1 MKVAVV
7 TESFLPQVNGVTNSV
22 LRVLEHLQR
31 RGHEAVV
38 VAPGR
43 GGPEVYCGARVVRV
57 PSIPMLGYPEVR
69 VSLATTE
76 QVRRLLLDE
85 EVDVVHLASPF
96 VLGAT
101 AARAA
106 DQLGVPAVAV
116 FQTDIA
122 GFATRYGLTA
132 AAGLAWKRLESIHQ
146 QASRTLAPSTD
157 SVRQLVGRGVPRVWL
172 WPRGVDA
179 ARFSP
184 ARRSEERRRTLTPEG
199 HVLVGYAGRLAPEKS
214 VADLAALAD
223 LPGVQLVLIGDGP
236 QRAHLEKALPGAAFL
251 GFLGGDALA
260 EALAS
265 LDVFVHTGAHETF
278 CQGAQEALASG
289 VPVIA
294 PGAGGLLDLVSPG
307 RTGWLYEPGDLAGLR
322 DHVRDLAGDAF
333 KRKAFGEAARAAV
346 LPRTWERVCDDLLD
360 HYLAAVLTSS
370 RVRLVRSA

>member
-31 RGHEAVV
+31 RGHQAVV

-43 GGPEVYCGARVVRV
+43 GDPADYCGARVIRV
-57 PSIPMLGYPEVR
+57 PSVPMPGYPEVR

-76 QVRRLLLDE
+76 HLRRLLVDE
-85 EVDVVHLASPF
+85 RIDVVHLASPF

-106 DQLGVPAVAV
+106 ESLGMPTVAI
-116 FQTDIA
+116 FQTDVA

-146 QASRTLAPSTD
+146 LASRTLAPSTD
-157 SVRQLVGRGVPRVWL
+157 TVQQLVSRGVPRVSL

-179 ARFSP
+179 QRFSP
-184 ARRSEERRRTLTPEG
+184 YRRSPELRRQLAPEG
-199 HVLVGYAGRLAPEKS
+199 QVLVGYAGRLAPEKS
-214 VADLAALAD
+214 VADLAALVD
-223 LPGVQLVLIGDGP
+223 LPGVRLVLIGGGP
-236 QRAHLEKALPGAAFL
+236 QRAQLEKALPAAAFL
-251 GFLGGDALA
+251 GFLSGDALA
-260 EALAS
+260 EAVAS

-289 VPVIA
+289 VPVVA
-294 PGAGGLLDLVSPG
+294 PAAGGLLDLVNPG
-307 RTGWLYEPGDLAGLR
+307 HTGWLYSPGDLAGLR
-322 DHVRDLAGDAF
+322 DHVRDLSGDAF
-333 KRKAFGEAARAAV
+333 KRRAFGEAARAAV

-360 HYLAAVLTSS
+360 HYRAAVHGSHVV
-370 RVRLVRSA
+370 RVMRSA